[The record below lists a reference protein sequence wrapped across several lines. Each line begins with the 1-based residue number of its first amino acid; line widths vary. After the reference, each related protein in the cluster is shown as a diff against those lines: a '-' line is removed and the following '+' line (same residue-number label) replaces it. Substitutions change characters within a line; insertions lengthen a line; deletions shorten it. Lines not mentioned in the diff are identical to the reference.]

1 MKQKKILFI
10 NIGWEQHPTI
20 ELLIKKKFKIY
31 GVCFDKENIYHNYFE
46 KVLYCKFD
54 EIKKIFKFVKQIKPD
69 GVISDQ
75 CDFSY
80 KIHSLITTKFKLL
93 GPKFNNAKLFTNKL
107 LQRKL
112 LQKSNFK
119 VPNFFSTTKFEDALK
134 KMKKLN
140 SKKIVI
146 KPIDNRGGFGVNILQ
161 RNNLNKIIFN
171 KSIKYSK
178 SKNIIIEEFIEGD
191 HYNLDGMCF
200 NQKFKLMGVS
210 YNKKMSN
217 EIVNQH
223 IYYDQK
229 FLKKK
234 EFNIFFNK
242 ICKIFKPNFGLIHA
256 EIIVDKKKNIFLTE
270 IANRGGGVRISN
282 SILPYISGYDV
293 NNYLIKIALKKKIS
307 LKKTIRKSKA
317 VLIRFLPIRKNL
329 SKSNIKNKNVI
340 FFKKLSN
347 YKIISNSSRRNFM
360 IIAKGY
366 DFSKINNIINLTLKK
381 LI

>member
-119 VPNFFSTTKFEDALK
+119 VPNFFSTTKSQSAGSFSEGLRV
-134 KMKKLN
+134 
-140 SKKIVI
+140 SG
-146 KPIDNRGGFGVNILQ
+146 PITSSTSNPPGIESVQRGKVSV
-161 RNNLNKIIFN
+161 LNKLSVAFTPILAVIVALSPQATLF
-171 KSIKYSK
+171 
-178 SKNIIIEEFIEGD
+178 
-191 HYNLDGMCF
+191 
-200 NQKFKLMGVS
+200 VS
-210 YNKKMSN
+210 TSY
-217 EIVNQH
+217 EICDLATLNPVDAISQTATAV
-223 IYYDQK
+223 Y
-229 FLKKK
+229 FT
-234 EFNIFFNK
+234 
-242 ICKIFKPNFGLIHA
+242 IFKAKALFRYFL
-256 EIIVDKKKNIFLTE
+256 IFLSTP
-270 IANRGGGVRISN
+270 V
-282 SILPYISGYDV
+282 
-293 NNYLIKIALKKKIS
+293 K
-307 LKKTIRKSKA
+307 
-317 VLIRFLPIRKNL
+317 
-329 SKSNIKNKNVI
+329 
-340 FFKKLSN
+340 
-347 YKIISNSSRRNFM
+347 
-360 IIAKGY
+360 
-366 DFSKINNIINLTLKK
+366 
-381 LI
+381 